1 MRLKEEAAQGLA
13 WALCMKSSYLK
24 MFWLL
29 FFSDAV
35 KWEFS
40 I

>member
-1 MRLKEEAAQGLA
+1 MRLKEKAAQELA

-24 MFWLL
+24 MFGL

-40 I
+40 V